1 MATKIFWVIKVVSF
15 CWMPYLERKPKQL
28 CLLIVHVLCICGHLL
43 PEYVI
48 INWEF
53 IYVKDQLSLK
63 KLNIG
68 EGLGMILYLLKMFEI
83 KVGFKQYIDHSSLI
97 QSIRIRDLAFNL
109 WFYINVDALCY
120 ISLHFISFVFS
131 SVDSDVNKRFRI
143 PPAA

>member
-1 MATKIFWVIKVVSF
+1 MLNALFGKETKTIVFID
-15 CWMPYLERKPKQL
+15 CACTLYLRPPHS
-28 CLLIVHVLCICGHLL
+28 IYLL

-143 PPAA
+143 P